1 LLVFSR
7 YPVKKSISKSPPMP
21 NIGKKI
27 RQNLDLNNLEYS
39 QRIIREMDP
48 TVVAFIGIVVAG

>member
-7 YPVKKSISKSPPMP
+7 YPVKKSISIRPPITD
-21 NIGKKI
+21 IGKII

-39 QRIIREMDP
+39 QRMIRERIE
-48 TVVAFIGIVVAG
+48 TTVAFIGIVVEL